1 MADEFLASSLINEPA
16 WVQEVDYEDLPER
29 LRAIVDKIEF
39 PLHHSTCFE
48 QKLHRRNML
57 FQRDRKYFSWICR
70 NMFLFWDTINLNDRK
85 KYKNEIVEITLKWF
99 PTLVTQS
106 KNFTS
111 ILFQLYQQGNVHFNK
126 TIYINVRNGYS
137 YYEEPQKFDKCGTDY
152 EFHTV
157 LGKGGFGTVWK
168 VTEKSTGKSYACKQL
183 NTKKMKTKAMELL
196 DNEINLMASLYHRQ
210 VIQFHG
216 CWRVKENF
224 YILCDYYTGTDLRKL
239 LAQCSKKGKRIGIK
253 YVKNVAKQML
263 LALQYIHDQGITH
276 ADIKPENIMFREP
289 RSSHII
295 IIDFGLSL
303 AIRVTEG
310 SNRIAGTPHY
320 MAPEIWKGKIYGS
333 GVDIWAMGVIMFEM
347 LMGYLPFSA
356 PPGVKDIKT
365 IAAVICNGLKDQ
377 NDGRGP
383 WIPLNM
389 ITPDAE
395 SFISSCL
402 TVNRAQRST
411 AQELHNHPWL
421 DIPSEVERP
430 GKTVLATLTI
440 GYMSKLQKLVAQAH
454 LSEISPEIR
463 LRLRKFCIRNGLGPL
478 QPLTQE
484 KYVKILSEYTQ
495 LTKPQLIRNFAS
507 SGLREWTMDDMFE
520 RLSYNYI
527 LDGEERVLAA
537 MRYDL
542 IKKQK
547 KKIKKK
553 DKQRIP
559 LFQITKDHFI
569 EIASCSDY
577 DEEEIIQIEEEIYG
591 DREEIS
597 SHEFYGRLSHVPDT
611 LDLNLTPREIR
622 DLATTLNYD
631 TRMSSIFSNVNTTD
645 INTTDGSN

>member
-1 MADEFLASSLINEPA
+1 
-16 WVQEVDYEDLPER
+16 
-29 LRAIVDKIEF
+29 
-39 PLHHSTCFE
+39 
-48 QKLHRRNML
+48 
-57 FQRDRKYFSWICR
+57 
-70 NMFLFWDTINLNDRK
+70 
-85 KYKNEIVEITLKWF
+85 
-99 PTLVTQS
+99 
-106 KNFTS
+106 
-111 ILFQLYQQGNVHFNK
+111 
-126 TIYINVRNGYS
+126 
-137 YYEEPQKFDKCGTDY
+137 
-152 EFHTV
+152 
-157 LGKGGFGTVWK
+157 
-168 VTEKSTGKSYACKQL
+168 
-183 NTKKMKTKAMELL
+183 
-196 DNEINLMASLYHRQ
+196 
-210 VIQFHG
+210 
-216 CWRVKENF
+216 
-224 YILCDYYTGTDLRKL
+224 
-239 LAQCSKKGKRIGIK
+239 
-253 YVKNVAKQML
+253 
-263 LALQYIHDQGITH
+263 
-276 ADIKPENIMFREP
+276 
-289 RSSHII
+289 
-295 IIDFGLSL
+295 
-303 AIRVTEG
+303 
-310 SNRIAGTPHY
+310 
-320 MAPEIWKGKIYGS
+320 
-333 GVDIWAMGVIMFEM
+333 
-347 LMGYLPFSA
+347 MGYLPFSA

-631 TRMSSIFSNVNTTD
+631 TRMSSIFSNINTTD